1 MRTVIA
7 LVLVAAAGLW
17 CVAEAQ
23 AQASEPPQGAGAF
36 KDTSLAKSAP
46 PALRKLIEDGDT
58 TVEFVTDPGFV
69 KLNRGNCTFNL
80 HATYQFKYSFKLLAP
95 TSDGRARVRITL
107 YNMRA
112 EVTLKHR
119 VRIPDRYSKPKPWE
133 TRLMLHEFDHVA
145 ISLDPRP
152 KALLR
157 YLAEHLPPF
166 ERTLGNGEKPSND
179 FYRTAITEEAN
190 KRKAAVT
197 DLIQRAYEALDE
209 TSLHGAVP
217 IPDRPRFFG
226 QLFSEERLAEMR
238 FPFLAEA
245 RDALEAPEYSR
256 PGLRF
261 LPMDPTGK

>member
-1 MRTVIA
+1 MRTLIA
-7 LVLVAAAGLW
+7 LALVAAAGLW
-17 CVAEAQ
+17 YIAEAQ

-46 PALRKLIEDGDT
+46 PALRKLIEDGET
-58 TVEFVTDPGFV
+58 TVEFVADPEFV
-69 KLNRGNCTFNL
+69 KMNRGNCTFNL
-80 HATYQFKYSFKLLAP
+80 HATYQFNYRYKLLTP

-107 YNMRA
+107 SKMRA
-112 EVTLKHR
+112 EVTLKHW

-166 ERTLGNGEKPSND
+166 ERTLGMGEKPSDD
-179 FYRTAITEEAN
+179 FYRKAITEEAN

-197 DLIQRAYEALDE
+197 DLIQQGYEALDAK
-209 TSLHGAVP
+209 SSHGMVP
-217 IPDRPRFFG
+217 ISDRLHFFG
-226 QLFSEERLAEMR
+226 QLFSEKRLAEMK

-256 PGLRF
+256 PDLRF
-261 LPMDPTGK
+261 LPKDPTGK